1 MRPAKAAALL
11 TALALTGCAGK
22 SIPAIGTSVLD
33 ELPEVENSRASP
45 CWQQKQI
52 AAQRSYVDTVRSGK
66 QQVYKAD
73 CSERKAVKAPPVP
86 VG

>member
-1 MRPAKAAALL
+1 MQPAKAAALL
-11 TALALTGCAGK
+11 ISLALAGCAGK

-33 ELPEVENSRASP
+33 DLPEVENSRQSP

-52 AAQRSYVDTVRSGK
+52 AAQRSYIDTVKSGK

-73 CSERKAVKAPPVP
+73 CKDSSRAPDKSTT
-86 VG
+86 

>member
-1 MRPAKAAALL
+1 MRPAKAGVLL
-11 TALALTGCAGK
+11 ISLSLAGCAGK

-33 ELPEVENSRASP
+33 GLPKVENSRLSP

-52 AAQRSYVDTVRSGK
+52 AAQRSYVDTVKSGK

-73 CSERKAVKAPPVP
+73 CKDSPRAPDKSTT
-86 VG
+86 